1 MRTST
6 PYVAPGTCA
15 APERGKGLQ
24 NWASTRER
32 MEVEREIWNVVKSN
46 LKGVVISPNW
56 VYNNTFGVYINEL
69 CAIVAETI
77 TAEFYNG
84 ILHK

>member
-24 NWASTRER
+24 NWVTNRQR
-32 MEVEREIWNVVKSN
+32 MEVEREARDVVKSN
-46 LKGVVISPNW
+46 LKGVVIRP
-56 VYNNTFGVYINEL
+56 VGADNNTIMYE
-69 CAIVAETI
+69 
-77 TAEFYNG
+77 
-84 ILHK
+84 